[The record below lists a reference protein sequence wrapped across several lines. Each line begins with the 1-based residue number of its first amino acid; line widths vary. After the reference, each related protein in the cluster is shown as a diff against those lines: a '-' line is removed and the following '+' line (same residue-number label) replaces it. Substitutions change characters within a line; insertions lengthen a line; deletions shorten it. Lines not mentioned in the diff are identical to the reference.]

1 MKSELQKLKKEVALL
16 LPLVYKDLL
25 TGLYNRRG
33 FLEEGEKI
41 FLAVRQARQYKS
53 RRRGFLIKDLSLIF
67 VDFDGFKKVNDTF
80 GHPAGD
86 TLLKSVAGVL
96 VGSLRVNDLVG
107 RWGGDEMVILLVGA
121 TNQDA
126 ERIAEE
132 LRKKIEAAEFRF
144 KSKKMKITAS
154 LGVAG
159 IGKDADLE
167 SLVSRAD
174 KAMYRAKK
182 EGKNKVVA
190 I

>member
-1 MKSELQKLKKEVALL
+1 MRK
-16 LPLVYKDLL
+16 LVYKDPL

-41 FLAVRQARQYKS
+41 FLAVRQARQYEG

-67 VDFDGFKKVNDTF
+67 VDFDDFKKVNDTF

-86 TLLKSVAGVL
+86 VLLKNLAGIL
-96 VGSLRVNDLVG
+96 VDSLRVNDLVG
-107 RWGGDEMVILLVGA
+107 RWGGEGMVILLIGA

-126 ERIAEE
+126 RRIAEG
-132 LRKKIEAAEFRF
+132 LREKIEAAEFKF

-154 LGVAG
+154 LGVAE

-182 EGKNKVVA
+182 QGKNKVVT